1 MFRDGSQATSIIFQ
15 MLFSVGWKRSCPIV
29 RVLICSSVW
38 LWCFQ
43 LPVRADQDAAL
54 AWDASSDPEVAGYRI
69 YYGTQSQDYTNCIDV
84 GNVTNATITGLAA
97 GTTYYFAATTYYAS
111 GDESD
116 YSNETIFT
124 VPAAALPPPAPSLIA
139 TNLATLTSMSRSDG
153 HFSFTIS
160 GTAGSVYIVEA
171 SADLV
176 NWVAVQTNAA
186 PFVFTETNSDL
197 PKQFYR
203 AVRDMVTV
211 SAL

>member
-1 MFRDGSQATSIIFQ
+1 
-15 MLFSVGWKRSCPIV
+15 
-29 RVLICSSVW
+29 
-38 LWCFQ
+38 
-43 LPVRADQDAAL
+43 
-54 AWDASSDPEVAGYRI
+54 
-69 YYGTQSQDYTNCIDV
+69 
-84 GNVTNATITGLAA
+84 
-97 GTTYYFAATTYYAS
+97 
-111 GDESD
+111 
-116 YSNETIFT
+116 

-139 TNLATLTSMSRSDG
+139 TNLAPLTSMSRSDG

-176 NWVAVQTNAA
+176 NWVPVQTNAA

-197 PKQFYR
+197 PQQFYR